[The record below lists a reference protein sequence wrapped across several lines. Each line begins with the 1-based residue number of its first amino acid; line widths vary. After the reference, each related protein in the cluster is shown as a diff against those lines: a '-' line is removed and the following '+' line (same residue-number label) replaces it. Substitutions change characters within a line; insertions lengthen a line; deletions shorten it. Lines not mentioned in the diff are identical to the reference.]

1 MVPNADTPSE
11 NSVVCGGKP
20 TTPNALHHKK
30 QSLCT
35 SFDIHPPL
43 AKIQLK
49 LKLEIKI
56 TIIKLTI

>member
-1 MVPNADTPSE
+1 MLINRSTWAYTT
-11 NSVVCGGKP
+11 KP
-20 TTPNALHHKK
+20 TTPDALHHQK